1 MIKID
6 DIENFKNKMVSPDGT
21 FLTSD
26 RNKLLKLIKD
36 FLEQNI
42 YDNNDIQKINRYY
55 YSYCISGLRN
65 EIVNITD
72 NKLTIS
78 NIKFKDEIIFLDY
91 YKIYEKLLIIDKKR
105 KSLLWN
111 ERSLYLLNFFE
122 IGQNFL
128 ADNKYNKLKLE
139 DICWEKLN
147 KDLISNEDILNNNY

>member
-91 YKIYEKLLIIDKKR
+91 YKIYEKLLIID
-105 KSLLWN
+105 
-111 ERSLYLLNFFE
+111 
-122 IGQNFL
+122 
-128 ADNKYNKLKLE
+128 
-139 DICWEKLN
+139 
-147 KDLISNEDILNNNY
+147 